1 MDKLKS
7 KAMSST
13 GTGIRGLGRIS
24 KVILEGI
31 VFLLVLTLVFLF
43 IPAAVFSSTED
54 EVRYWDEMTTWSFII
69 LFFSLLVCLFSK
81 SLCEF
86 KIVALM
92 NIYPLIQIVWNIFL
106 LMEKWYPILAMKFHF
121 YLFKSLKNKMCSF
134 KEIFLNGKI
143 DLYLIDQF

>member
-54 EVRYWDEMTTWSFII
+54 EVRYWNEMTTLII

-81 SLCEF
+81 SLCKF
-86 KIVALM
+86 LHYISL
-92 NIYPLIQIVWNIFL
+92 NSNCLNYFLSNGNNDTQYLLWNFIFC
-106 LMEKWYPILAMKFHF
+106 
-121 YLFKSLKNKMCSF
+121 LFKFLKNKMCSF
-134 KEIFLNGKI
+134 KEIFLKGKI
-143 DLYLIDQF
+143 DLYLIDNFWH